1 VQQVAKRPQL
11 TGRAAILAVVVC
23 AIAMSLAYPVREY
36 ISLRRSI
43 AELRAEKAR
52 VEAEKQALLARDR
65 QSDDPNWIKKTAK
78 ERLHYCGPGE
88 KCYVVMEPEQG
99 KAQAA
104 VKQPAQVPPWYETLW
119 ESVQAADKGTG
130 RRAVTGQQGAAPSG
144 KPGAEPSGKP
154 GGEPTKEPSGQPSGK
169 PTGQTTKEPAKPA
182 KEPTQEPANQS
193 SGQPSDEPTGQAT
206 KQPTKEPTGQPA
218 GGSATGRER
227 VGQ

>member
-1 VQQVAKRPQL
+1 MAKRPQL

-43 AELRAEKAR
+43 SELRAEKAR

-99 KAQAA
+99 RAQAA

-130 RRAVTGQQGAAPSG
+130 RRAVTGQQDVPDEQPAK
-144 KPGAEPSGKP
+144 KPTEQ
-154 GGEPTKEPSGQPSGK
+154 PTKQPTK
-169 PTGQTTKEPAKPA
+169 QPTGQPVK
-182 KEPTQEPANQS
+182 
-193 SGQPSDEPTGQAT
+193 QPT
-206 KQPTKEPTGQPA
+206 KQPTKEPTKQPTKQPTGQPS
-218 GGSATGRER
+218 GGSVTGRER

>member
-1 VQQVAKRPQL
+1 MAKRPQL

-43 AELRAEKAR
+43 SELRAEKAR

-99 KAQAA
+99 RAQAA

-130 RRAVTGQQGAAPSG
+130 RRAVTGQQDVPHEQPSK
-144 KPGAEPSGKP
+144 KPTEQ
-154 GGEPTKEPSGQPSGK
+154 PTKK
-169 PTGQTTKEPAKPA
+169 PTE
-182 KEPTQEPANQS
+182 
-193 SGQPSDEPTGQAT
+193 QPT
-206 KQPTKEPTGQPA
+206 KQPTKEPSGEPTEQPS
-218 GGSATGRER
+218 GGSVTGRER